1 MRPWRVNKLKKMLT
15 FSSYL
20 EGLRLRHFAPDEF
33 TSYGERE
40 KRGVKNGLPG
50 VDLWENIREPAWVLD
65 ALRECLGASIT
76 IVSCYRSPEYNA
88 KCQGA
93 SDKSFHLRNNAID
106 FKVKGVSPEDAAA
119 RLKKFRAAKMFTGGI
134 GVYKTFVHL
143 DAGLRGK
150 NANW

>member
-1 MRPWRVNKLKKMLT
+1 MPNYKRTEPLT
-15 FSSYL
+15 FAGYL
-20 EGLRLRHFAPDEF
+20 EGLRLRHFSPEEF
-33 TSYGERE
+33 TEYGERQ
-40 KRGVKNGLPG
+40 KGGVTNGLPG

-76 IVSCYRSPEYNA
+76 IVSCFRSPEYNA
-88 KCQGA
+88 KCKGA
-93 SDKSFHLRNNAID
+93 SKQSFHLRNNAID
-106 FKVKGVSPEDAAA
+106 FKVKGVAPEEAAA
-119 RLKKFRAAKMFTGGI
+119 RLKKFRAAKMFVGGV